1 MQTVTIAA
9 TAEHGLGFSTLA
21 VLAISIIVVGLVAWQ
36 VVARARSL
44 RHQEHLSHQGR

>member
-21 VLAISIIVVGLVAWQ
+21 ALAVTILAVGVIAWQ
-36 VVARARSL
+36 VVARMRAF
-44 RHQEHLSHQGR
+44 RHHEHLSHPSH